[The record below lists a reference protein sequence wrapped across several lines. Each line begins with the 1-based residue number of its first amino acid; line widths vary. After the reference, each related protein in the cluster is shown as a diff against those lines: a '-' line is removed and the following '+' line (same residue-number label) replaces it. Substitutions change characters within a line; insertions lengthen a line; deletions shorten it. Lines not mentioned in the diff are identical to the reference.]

1 MWWENFI
8 KWCFIG
14 VGAIFFTYLAALVIE
29 KGLFADPAAAQ
40 DAANVKLGTLGFLV
54 PIIFLLV
61 GLKIT
66 RGSSAMGASAVLG
79 LAGGVAGYV
88 GGKVLGAGKAITG
101 KTVGGA
107 AKAAGGRIRDS
118 KIGQGIGGAIG
129 GLKEGLGLTPK
140 GTTAQL
146 LAKRRGESKKRLQ
159 NLNSEKLARVAESRT
174 HSRREKAAAAEV
186 LAERGDL
193 NKIKPEKLEDVVSN
207 ATTYGVPRSTFEK
220 ADPTLSRPK
229 IPTKMEREIEAQ
241 KLTKQKTEE
250 LKGLAVSGG
259 ATPKK
264 AKKIAKRGIKLY
276 KDEIKAKAG
285 GRVSELMYKEK
296 QTLISNGVNPKN
308 TARMVKIYK
317 PTAVQQATTEAVQK
331 RVRKMTPKEYL
342 NMSPEAIKNETVM
355 DASSPHL
362 IKTLQRGTSEQIAAA
377 KTHMARLNTRAKAA
391 YDAGIAA
398 RASGNIAQATKKEA
412 ESSKYTNLYKAIN
425 KLPS

>member
-1 MWWENFI
+1 
-8 KWCFIG
+8 
-14 VGAIFFTYLAALVIE
+14 
-29 KGLFADPAAAQ
+29 
-40 DAANVKLGTLGFLV
+40 
-54 PIIFLLV
+54 
-61 GLKIT
+61 
-66 RGSSAMGASAVLG
+66 
-79 LAGGVAGYV
+79 
-88 GGKVLGAGKAITG
+88 
-101 KTVGGA
+101 
-107 AKAAGGRIRDS
+107 
-118 KIGQGIGGAIG
+118 
-129 GLKEGLGLTPK
+129 
-140 GTTAQL
+140 
-146 LAKRRGESKKRLQ
+146 
-159 NLNSEKLARVAESRT
+159 
-174 HSRREKAAAAEV
+174 
-186 LAERGDL
+186 
-193 NKIKPEKLEDVVSN
+193 
-207 ATTYGVPRSTFEK
+207 
-220 ADPTLSRPK
+220 
-229 IPTKMEREIEAQ
+229 
-241 KLTKQKTEE
+241 
-250 LKGLAVSGG
+250 
-259 ATPKK
+259 
-264 AKKIAKRGIKLY
+264 IKLY